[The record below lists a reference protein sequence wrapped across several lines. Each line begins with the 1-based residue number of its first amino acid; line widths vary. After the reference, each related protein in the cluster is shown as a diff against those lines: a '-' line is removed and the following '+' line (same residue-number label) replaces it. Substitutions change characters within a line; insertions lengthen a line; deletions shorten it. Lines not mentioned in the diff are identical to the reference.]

1 MSRYSKFLVTILLI
15 LSFCNIYSQSLL
27 NRSYAIT
34 APANPTVRNLTF
46 SLGNNTNPF
55 DVSSMI
61 ISTPAGS
68 IPTWC
73 DVDGNNCNPAP
84 PILPTKTGKFVW
96 CIKSFD
102 TTNGI
107 YSANCKFDTLTL
119 LPSISVKKLSFVNTA
134 TSIPTNIASSI
145 VSISPGSIPKWC
157 DANGNNCTFTPPS
170 IPSSVGTY
178 IWNVTAVDTLNNLVS
193 NATLKDT
200 LNILDPYKVVDIN
213 KRIEKVFINADG
225 SFTIQF
231 NFIVSNNSGQI
242 LNTLVINDD
251 LTKVFNN
258 NIDYKV
264 VSIENTGYLNKNP
277 KYDGVNNI
285 NLIGNSI
292 IMTNNSKDTLTVKIL
307 VQGLHVD
314 GDYSNIANA
323 IVTTDMGIFKLIS
336 NDPIAN
342 PTNTTN
348 RIATKFTIPKIGFVV
363 AGGFSP
369 NNDGIDDTWIIE
381 RPYGSKVSVK
391 VFNRWGTEVYKNY
404 DYKNDWRGKG
414 ISSFLG
420 QDVQEGTYFYIV
432 EATDIN
438 GVITKFNGSLTI
450 VR

>member
-1 MSRYSKFLVTILLI
+1 MSRYSKFIFTILLI
-15 LSFCNIYSQSLL
+15 LSFCNIYSQEIL

-34 APANPTVRNLTF
+34 PPANPTIKNLTF
-46 SLGNNTNPF
+46 SLGNSSNPF

-73 DVDGNNCNPAP
+73 DVNGNNCNPAP

-107 YSANCKFDTLTL
+107 YSTNCKLDTLTL
-119 LPSISVKKLSFVNTA
+119 LPSFSVKKLSFVNTA

-145 VSISPGSIPKWC
+145 LSISPGSIPKWC
-157 DANGNNCTFTPPS
+157 DINGNNCTYTAPT
-170 IPSSVGTY
+170 IPSTVGTY
-178 IWNVTAVDTLNNLVS
+178 IWNVSAVDTLNNLTS
-193 NATLKDT
+193 NTTLKDS
-200 LNILDPYKVVDIN
+200 LVILDPYKVVDLN
-213 KRIEKVFINADG
+213 KRIDKVFINADG
-225 SFTIQF
+225 SYTIQF

-242 LNTLVINDD
+242 LNNLVINDD
-251 LTKVFNN
+251 LTKVFSSS
-258 NIDYKV
+258 IDYKV
-264 VSIENTGYLNKNP
+264 VSIENTGYLTKNS

-285 NLIGNSI
+285 NLIGNNI
-292 IMTNNSKDTLTVKIL
+292 IMTNNAKDSVIVKVL

-314 GDYSNIANA
+314 GDYSNTANA
-323 IVTTDMGIFKLIS
+323 VVSTDMGIFKIIS

-342 PTNTTN
+342 PTNTSN
-348 RIATKFTIPKIGFVV
+348 RIATKFSIPKVSLIV

-369 NNDGIDDTWIIE
+369 NNDGIDDTWIVE
-381 RPYGSKVSVK
+381 RPYGTKVAVK
-391 VFNRWGTEVYKNY
+391 VFNRWGNEVYSNSNY
-404 DYKNDWRGKG
+404 QNDWRGKG

-420 QDVQEGTYFYIV
+420 QDVQEGTYFYII

-438 GVITKFNGSLTI
+438 GVVSKLNGSLTI